1 MDELTNKIRFQCP
14 ACNGRIDSDPDEA
27 GQELECPD
35 CSASLT
41 IPGKPAVSAANVDE
55 GAVPFKVSVPGVTGM
70 QTSVSKSDA
79 GKMATTFLGGMLVA
93 LGVIIAMVFGVKPQ
107 ARV

>member
-1 MDELTNKIRFQCP
+1 
-14 ACNGRIDSDPDEA
+14 
-27 GQELECPD
+27 
-35 CSASLT
+35 
-41 IPGKPAVSAANVDE
+41 
-55 GAVPFKVSVPGVTGM
+55 M